1 MAIYVVPDIHGEYTK
16 LLNVMEKINK
26 VRKPNETIV
35 FLGDYIDRGKRSKDA
50 VNYMF
55 DIMSNDDN
63 VVALLGNHDDEF
75 YNIMERVERLNIYDI
90 EWLSRYCIETLNSYG
105 VSTVTL
111 KYNSVEDNMRDNF
124 DFIKEELIKLKQSED
139 YRKFKLLM
147 VNCRKYYKE
156 SKYIFSHSGGVS
168 YKPIEK
174 QTTKSL
180 IWSRDFK
187 PRNDDYIYVCGHTP
201 TGSGEVE
208 KNGSML
214 MCDVGAVFRDTE
226 IPLIKLEEDTYG
238 LPRIH

>member
-1 MAIYVVPDIHGEYTK
+1 MPIYVVPDIHGEYNK

-35 FLGDYIDRGKRSKDA
+35 FLGDYIDRGKRSKDV

-55 DIMSNDDN
+55 EIMSNDDN
-63 VVALLGNHDDEF
+63 IVALLGNHDDEF
-75 YNIMERVERLNIYDI
+75 YNIMERAERLNIYDI
-90 EWLSRYCIETLNSYG
+90 EWLSRYCIETLSSYG
-105 VSTVTL
+105 VSTLPL
-111 KYNSVEDNMRDNF
+111 KYNSVEDNMRDNL
-124 DFIKEELIKLKQSED
+124 DFIKEEINKIKQSDD

-147 VNCRKYYKE
+147 VNCRRYYKE
-156 SKYIFSHSGGVS
+156 GKYIFTHSGGVS
-168 YKPIEK
+168 YKTVEE
-174 QTTKSL
+174 QSL
-180 IWSRDFK
+180 DELLWSRDFK

-201 TGSGEVE
+201 TDSGEVE

-214 MCDVGAVFRDTE
+214 MCDVGAVFRDIE

>member
-35 FLGDYIDRGKRSKDA
+35 FLGDYIDRGKRSKEV

-75 YNIMERVERLNIYDI
+75 YNIMERAERLNIYDI
-90 EWLSRYCIETLNSYG
+90 EWLSRYCIETLSSYG
-105 VSTVTL
+105 VSTLPL

-124 DFIKEELIKLKQSED
+124 DFIKEELIKLKKSD
-139 YRKFKLLM
+139 NYRKFKILV

-156 SKYIFSHSGGVS
+156 GKYIFSHSGGVS
-168 YKPIEK
+168 YKPVEE
-174 QTTKSL
+174 QTVNEL
-180 IWSRDFK
+180 IWTRDFK
-187 PRNDDYIYVCGHTP
+187 PRKDDYVYVCGHTP

-214 MCDVGAVFRDTE
+214 MCDVGAVFRDIE